1 MSGEEE
7 SGRGGGRTANTCLP
21 RRGRCRPQILMPADR
36 VDYHAA
42 LLRLYGFPQ
51 PKAGLRVLTLLRKEK
66 VAPEA
71 TDTVV
76 LERSEVVLFFCHPI
90 FQAVKVFPS
99 ILFSQMSCPP
109 L

>member
-1 MSGEEE
+1 
-7 SGRGGGRTANTCLP
+7 
-21 RRGRCRPQILMPADR
+21 MPADR

-66 VAPEA
+66 SCYQKASA
-71 TDTVV
+71 NFIF
-76 LERSEVVLFFCHPI
+76 LQLFFKCG
-90 FQAVKVFPS
+90 VFPFFYL
-99 ILFSQMSCPP
+99 ILAAQKGRSFPRFFRAF